1 MKKILIIISLFLI
14 TLNAKE
20 RLVVLDP
27 ASIETLFM
35 LKAKDQIVGIA
46 NLQHSN
52 IYPKDQ
58 TSKLTSVGT
67 FSNPSLEKIVAL
79 KPSLVILSSYSLNL
93 EEGLKNFGIKS
104 INLKAERLEDITKK
118 YHNLRP
124 NHQKRKRSRAFK
136 TRICSKFKKIK

>member
-1 MKKILIIISLFLI
+1 MKKNFNYYEFVFNHTKCKRTPCSAWSCKHR
-14 TLNAKE
+14 N
-20 RLVVLDP
+20 P
-27 ASIETLFM
+27 FM
-35 LKAKDQIVGIA
+35 LKAEDQIVGIA
-46 NLQHSN
+46 TLQHSN

-93 EEGLKNFGIKS
+93 EEGLKKFWYQKYQFKS
-104 INLKAERLEDITKK
+104 RAFRRYNKK

-136 TRICSKFKKIK
+136 TRICSKI

>member
-35 LKAKDQIVGIA
+35 LKAEDQIVGIA
-46 NLQHSN
+46 TLQHSN

-67 FSNPSLEKIVAL
+67 FSNPSLEN
-79 KPSLVILSSYSLNL
+79 SSI
-93 EEGLKNFGIKS
+93 KTKFG
-104 INLKAERLEDITKK
+104 D
-118 YHNLRP
+118 
-124 NHQKRKRSRAFK
+124 FK
-136 TRICSKFKKIK
+136 LLFFKFRRRT